1 MANQRRQF
9 ALVLR
14 IPKDLKA
21 RLKATKRKTGSSY
34 NQLTIAALES
44 WLKKEA
50 R

>member
-14 IPKDLKA
+14 LPKNLKA
-21 RLKATKRKTGSSY
+21 RLKTAKRKTGSSY
-34 NQLTIAALES
+34 NALTIVALES